1 MDELFQTVIVH
12 LHAAV
17 VHFPIA
23 LLLLSVVLDLRA
35 GQSASLRR
43 AAWGSLVL
51 GSLATLPATITGLL
65 AHLPYETSPLL
76 PVIEQHQYLAFAT
89 TALFLVLA
97 GWRWR
102 VRRRGSDIG
111 ATLPYTAGALLG
123 VVVLLFTVY
132 NGHALVQVHGIG
144 VTHSAP

>member
-1 MDELFQTVIVH
+1 MGELFRTVIVH
-12 LHAAV
+12 LHAGV

-23 LLLLSVVLDLRA
+23 LLLVSVVLDFRA
-35 GQSASLRR
+35 GQSRLLRR
-43 AAWGSLVL
+43 AAWCSLVL

-76 PVIEQHQYLAFAT
+76 PLIEQHQYLAFAT

-102 VRRRGSDIG
+102 MLRRGNDIG
-111 ATLPYTAGALLG
+111 ATLPYAAGALLG
-123 VVVLLFTVY
+123 VAVLLFTVY
-132 NGHALVQVHGIG
+132 NGHGLVQVHGIG
-144 VTHSAP
+144 VTPSEP